1 MADDRPGFIRK
12 PFFRTFLL
20 DGLRELHGN
29 APKERPQEDLFDFR
43 GKNLLLVEDNELN
56 MEIAREQLK
65 ACGFSVEAACNGKE
79 AVERFAASPPQHFD
93 VILMDVLMPVM
104 DGLTATRK
112 IRNLR
117 RDDARTVPIVALSAN
132 AFEED
137 RQKSLASGMNAHAS
151 KPLEIDALCALLRSY
166 FSVPSK
172 A

>member
-1 MADDRPGFIRK
+1 
-12 PFFRTFLL
+12 
-20 DGLRELHGN
+20 
-29 APKERPQEDLFDFR
+29 
-43 GKNLLLVEDNELN
+43 
-56 MEIAREQLK
+56 
-65 ACGFSVEAACNGKE
+65 
-79 AVERFAASPPQHFD
+79 
-93 VILMDVLMPVM
+93 MDVLMPVM

>member
-1 MADDRPGFIRK
+1 
-12 PFFRTFLL
+12 
-20 DGLRELHGN
+20 
-29 APKERPQEDLFDFR
+29 
-43 GKNLLLVEDNELN
+43 